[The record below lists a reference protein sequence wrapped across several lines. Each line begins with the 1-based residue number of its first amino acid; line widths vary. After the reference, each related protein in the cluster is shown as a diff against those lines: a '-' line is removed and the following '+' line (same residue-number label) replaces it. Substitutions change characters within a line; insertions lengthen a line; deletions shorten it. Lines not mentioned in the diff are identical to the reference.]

1 MKFNIEIKG
10 IAPLLMHKFSESA
23 ITGPRGQRK
32 GDSEKT
38 KEEKIEAA
46 TPYLYVDAKKKLVQP
61 GIHIEMA
68 MAKAATD
75 FRLSGAGKKS
85 YKEII
90 QSACFIDEEY
100 IPHKNQKWIVD
111 ARAVVNAS
119 TGGRVMSYRPRL
131 DEWCLAFTLE
141 VLDDRADPRVIKEI
155 LAAAGLRKGIGAYR
169 PRFGRFEVSKFQE
182 LKGKN
187 KK

>member
-61 GIHIEMA
+61 SIHIEMA
-68 MAKAATD
+68 MAKAATSV
-75 FRLSGAGKKS
+75 RLAGNGKAT
-85 YKEII
+85 YKEIV

-100 IPHKNQKWIVD
+100 IQHKNQKWTVD
-111 ARAVVNAS
+111 ARSVVNQA
-119 TGGRVMSYRPRL
+119 TKGRIMSYRPRL
-131 DEWCLAFTLE
+131 DDWCLNFTLE
-141 VLDDRADPRVIKEI
+141 VLDDRADPRCIKEVLTI
-155 LAAAGLRKGIGAYR
+155 AGLRKGIGSYR
-169 PRFGRFEVSKFQE
+169 PRFGRFEVTKFQE
-182 LKGKN
+182 LKGK
-187 KK
+187 